1 MSYIKTVIQYLEEK
15 DKEIKQLE
23 NTKNK
28 NNDEYVENENKLKKI
43 INEIK
48 SSIEKVKSNENN
60 LSKSEKIGLESL
72 EKSYEMKICLFKEKQ
87 EIQKK
92 RNIIEKAYQDKYLPK
107 VSYDNINDSKITKD
121 YELVDEINENLLKEE
136 IIEECKKLNTIK
148 EFNSNLKLN
157 NQIFDFKNLQ
167 QISDQINLINNS
179 NLQLDSSKLKKK
191 KEDILTIKKEIKK
204 KKIKIDDIT
213 SAINEKKKNKIK

>member
-28 NNDEYVENENKLKKI
+28 NNNEYEENEKKLKKI

-136 IIEECKKLNTIK
+136 IIEECKKLNNIK
-148 EFNSNLKLN
+148 DNSNLKLN

-213 SAINEKKKNKIK
+213 SAINEKKKK

>member
-1 MSYIKTVIQYLEEK
+1 MSYIKTVIQDLEEK

-28 NNDEYVENENKLKKI
+28 NNDEYEENEKKLKKI

-60 LSKSEKIGLESL
+60 LSKSEKIGLDSL

-136 IIEECKKLNTIK
+136 IIEECKKLNNIK
-148 EFNSNLKLN
+148 DNSNLKLN

-213 SAINEKKKNKIK
+213 SAINEKKKK

>member
-1 MSYIKTVIQYLEEK
+1 MSYIKTVIQDLEEK

-28 NNDEYVENENKLKKI
+28 NNDEYEENEKKLKKI

-136 IIEECKKLNTIK
+136 IIEECKKLNNIK
-148 EFNSNLKLN
+148 DNSNLKLN

>member
-72 EKSYEMKICLFKEKQ
+72 EKSYEKKIFLFQEKQ

>member
-1 MSYIKTVIQYLEEK
+1 MSYIKTVIQDLEEK

-72 EKSYEMKICLFKEKQ
+72 EKSYEMKIFLFQEKQ

-136 IIEECKKLNTIK
+136 IIEECKKLNNIK
-148 EFNSNLKLN
+148 DNSNLKLN

-167 QISDQINLINNS
+167 QISEQINLINNS

>member
-1 MSYIKTVIQYLEEK
+1 MSYIKTVIQDLEEK

-28 NNDEYVENENKLKKI
+28 NNDEYEENEKKLKKI

-48 SSIEKVKSNENN
+48 SSIEKVKSNKNN
-60 LSKSEKIGLESL
+60 LSKSEKIGLDSL

-213 SAINEKKKNKIK
+213 LAINEKKKK

>member
-1 MSYIKTVIQYLEEK
+1 MSYIKTVIQDLEEK

-28 NNDEYVENENKLKKI
+28 NNDEYEENEKKLKKI

-60 LSKSEKIGLESL
+60 LSKSEKIGLDSL

-179 NLQLDSSKLKKK
+179 NLQLDSS
-191 KEDILTIKKEIKK
+191 
-204 KKIKIDDIT
+204 
-213 SAINEKKKNKIK
+213 

>member
-1 MSYIKTVIQYLEEK
+1 MHTNLIIQL
-15 DKEIKQLE
+15 LF
-23 NTKNK
+23 
-28 NNDEYVENENKLKKI
+28 I
-43 INEIK
+43 ITH
-48 SSIEKVKSNENN
+48 
-60 LSKSEKIGLESL
+60 L
-72 EKSYEMKICLFKEKQ
+72 Q
-87 EIQKK
+87 QKK
-92 RNIIEKAYQDKYLPK
+92 KF
-107 VSYDNINDSKITKD
+107 
-121 YELVDEINENLLKEE
+121 
-136 IIEECKKLNTIK
+136 KKLNTIK

-213 SAINEKKKNKIK
+213 SAINEKKKK

>member
-1 MSYIKTVIQYLEEK
+1 MSYIKTVIQDLEEK

-28 NNDEYVENENKLKKI
+28 NNDEYEENEKKLKKI

-72 EKSYEMKICLFKEKQ
+72 EKSYEMKIFLFQEKQ

-136 IIEECKKLNTIK
+136 IIEECKKLNNIK
-148 EFNSNLKLN
+148 DNSNLKLN

-167 QISDQINLINNS
+167 QISEQINLINNS
-179 NLQLDSSKLKKK
+179 NLQLDTSKLKKK

-204 KKIKIDDIT
+204 K
-213 SAINEKKKNKIK
+213 NKN

>member
-1 MSYIKTVIQYLEEK
+1 MLNIK
-15 DKEIKQLE
+15 
-23 NTKNK
+23 
-28 NNDEYVENENKLKKI
+28 KLKK
-43 INEIK
+43 
-48 SSIEKVKSNENN
+48 
-60 LSKSEKIGLESL
+60 
-72 EKSYEMKICLFKEKQ
+72 
-87 EIQKK
+87 KK
-92 RNIIEKAYQDKYLPK
+92 KF
-107 VSYDNINDSKITKD
+107 
-121 YELVDEINENLLKEE
+121 
-136 IIEECKKLNTIK
+136 KKLNTIK

-213 SAINEKKKNKIK
+213 SAINEKKKK

>member
-1 MSYIKTVIQYLEEK
+1 MSYIKTVIQDLEEK

-28 NNDEYVENENKLKKI
+28 NNDEYEENEKKLKKI

-60 LSKSEKIGLESL
+60 LSKSEKIGLDSL

-136 IIEECKKLNTIK
+136 IIEECKKLNNIK
-148 EFNSNLKLN
+148 DNSNLKLN

-167 QISDQINLINNS
+167 QISEQINLINNS

-213 SAINEKKKNKIK
+213 SAINEKKKK